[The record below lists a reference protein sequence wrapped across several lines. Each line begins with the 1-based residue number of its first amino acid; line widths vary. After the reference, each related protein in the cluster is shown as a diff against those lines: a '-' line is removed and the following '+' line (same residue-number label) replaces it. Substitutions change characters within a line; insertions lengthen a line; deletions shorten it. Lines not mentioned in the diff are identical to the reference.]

1 MAIFSYNIDLFLNE
15 DDFDDITRERLL
27 SIFQSGEARPKDFFD
42 RATTEIRRY
51 LHRRYD
57 CDAIFEARRVVVVP
71 REYRTITLQ
80 YAWGAA
86 YITKSG
92 DRTTVSK
99 IIEDNPSPTVSGWR
113 CVKVKAT
120 TFTDSRNAYIVG
132 LAVDIAT
139 YLVWS
144 TIPNATASLGNEEMT
159 AYKWRYEDAICAL
172 KMIAAGR
179 LDIDGL
185 DAYDGGYTG
194 EQQAG
199 GFCNF
204 INPEDYDASIHAE
217 ILDSLIRA
225 NAATLETCED
235 RAVSEMRSYMRLR
248 YDCDAIFSARGL
260 GRHPLVLM
268 RAIDIAIYHAFCI
281 HNPQKMSTLR
291 LKRYDDAIAWLKEVQ
306 TGAAVIDGAP
316 KLEADVV
323 AANGYYRMQSNAK
336 RSNRV

>member
-1 MAIFSYNIDLFLNE
+1 ML
-15 DDFDDITRERLL
+15 
-27 SIFQSGEARPKDFFD
+27 
-42 RATTEIRRY
+42 
-51 LHRRYD
+51 
-57 CDAIFEARRVVVVP
+57 
-71 REYRTITLQ
+71 TI
-80 YAWGAA
+80 
-86 YITKSG
+86 
-92 DRTTVSK
+92 
-99 IIEDNPSPTVSGWR
+99 N
-113 CVKVKAT
+113 
-120 TFTDSRNAYIVG
+120 
-132 LAVDIAT
+132 IAT
-139 YLVWS
+139 YYAW
-144 TIPNATASLGNEEMT
+144 TAVHPKVRAISADEL
-159 AYKWRYEDAICAL
+159 AVYKSRYDESVDAL
-172 KMIAAGR
+172 KRIANST
-179 LDIDGL
+179 LDIEGL
-185 DAYDGGYTG
+185 EAIANVDAG
-194 EQQAG
+194 EQSAG

-248 YDCDAIFSARGL
+248 YDCDAIFEARGL

-316 KLEADVV
+316 TLDASIV

>member
-1 MAIFSYNIDLFLNE
+1 MSIRLEHFLTE
-15 DDFDDITRERLL
+15 DDFDDATAARLIAML
-27 SIFQSGEARPKDFFD
+27 DICKEPPMNCLI
-42 RATTEIRRY
+42 RAVNEIRNHI
-51 LHRRYD
+51 HRRYD
-57 CDAIFEARRVVVVP
+57 CDAIFAARYIVIRQSFANWKS
-71 REYRTITLQ
+71 ITAKQVTYLVGKPIVNGDQ
-80 YAWGAA
+80 
-86 YITKSG
+86 ITV
-92 DRTTVSK
+92 TK
-99 IIEDNPSPTVSGWR
+99 ILSDTELEDGR
-113 CVKVKAT
+113 HAVKTSDT
-120 TFTDSRNAYIVG
+120 TFTDSRNAYVVL
-132 LAVDIAT
+132 LAVNIAT
-139 YLVWS
+139 YYAWTTIHPKVSAIS
-144 TIPNATASLGNEEMT
+144 TDKLATYRA
-159 AYKWRYEDAICAL
+159 RYMSAVEAL
-172 KMIAAGR
+172 KRIADGV
-179 LDIDGL
+179 LDIEGL
-185 DAYDGGYTG
+185 EPIANADAG
-194 EQQAG
+194 EQRAG

-248 YDCDAIFSARGL
+248 YDCDAIFEARGL

-316 KLEADVV
+316 TLDATIV
-323 AANGYYRMQSNAK
+323 AANGYYHMQSNAK

>member
-1 MAIFSYNIDLFLNE
+1 MANIGYNIDCFLNE
-15 DDFDDITRERLL
+15 DDFDDVTAKRLL
-27 SIFQSGEARPKDFFD
+27 AMLQSGEANPKDYID

-51 LHRRYD
+51 IHRRYD
-57 CDAIFEARRVVVVP
+57 CDAIFSARRVMVARSYET
-71 REYRTITLQ
+71 RELQLVRYGATINIGSTTTIVYKVMASAPSTITDG
-80 YAWGAA
+80 WFKV
-86 YITKSG
+86 T
-92 DRTTVSK
+92 
-99 IIEDNPSPTVSGWR
+99 IE
-113 CVKVKAT
+113 KT
-120 TFTDSRNAYIVG
+120 TFTDSRNVYVVG

-139 YLVWS
+139 YLVWTTNS
-144 TIPNATASLGNEEMT
+144 TATIGADELA
-159 AYKWRYEDAICAL
+159 AYKMRYEEAIDAL

-185 DAYDGGYTG
+185 DAFDGGYTG
-194 EQQAG
+194 EQSAG

-248 YDCDAIFSARGL
+248 YDCDAIFEARGL

-316 KLEADVV
+316 TLEASIV

-336 RSNRV
+336 RNSRV